1 MQEAPETPSTLLREY
16 TIPFGMIE
24 VPSLLPY
31 LWITNIEGIVKVW
44 ARRVIKSSL
53 VGDHFASPASFRKRN
68 RKNFPLQGCDKGGA
82 ELPPTPIKSAVE
94 GTPKMAWHPYQT
106 GPDHLEASIYEPLHP
121 MN

>member
-53 VGDHFASPASFRKRN
+53 VGDHFASPASFQDLLESSEKGTERIFHCRGAIKVEL
-68 RKNFPLQGCDKGGA
+68 NFHQ
-82 ELPPTPIKSAVE
+82 
-94 GTPKMAWHPYQT
+94 HR
-106 GPDHLEASIYEPLHP
+106 
-121 MN
+121 